1 MKVGGKLRPFGGLTC
16 AGALA
21 LLFGA
26 CAQEPYPTP
35 HTKNLRISE
44 EVFRMFCMRIVQSD
58 HPNEPDGTGYEAVC
72 QGRST
77 TPPVSTPRLN
87 ALLLRRGELVDAL
100 DQIFAEGNGT
110 QVPSISSFEPDEL
123 TAFLASLIP
132 YYDDETLPK
141 STRAMASVALKLL
154 DQGDARA
161 KEVLNTF
168 ARMSPRTGYRSGAD
182 ILATVRPA
190 LSYPRVDQMSQQ
202 LLSFVGEGG
211 PAHDVFLELLRAGA
225 LELAEP
231 AETVADAD
239 LPQSNLRLTH
249 DLLVQEDPSFK
260 EPGAPEKLY
269 VKRDA
274 KGVAIQ
280 STATPV
286 SPFAVYGVNDGVP
299 RDDKGRALTAPAQQG
314 GQLVHQYGD
323 ANRTLL
329 AALMRDQKPLLARKT
344 PNEPAPVEKLLRGV
358 RAILGN
364 TKPRTEP
371 FVVRAA
377 APNSPE
383 QKGTFSYM
391 GPDIEKSPLIDL
403 VHAGTQLLRYPE
415 TFRLIKVLEELLK
428 TDENGAAAPMYAGL
442 AIDKRADLP
451 VHAKALLAGYDGKLG
466 GTNEF
471 WDDLIDIGMKMA
483 QRKGLLYEAAKVLS
497 SPEGAAQARLM
508 AKFMGYRDNIPYV
521 GAPVQ
526 PGADGKFAQADADK
540 FNTPITQQYAEQVM
554 RMEGG
559 DIGLNRSLFQRLVS
573 TINATNK
580 APNCNKEG
588 ATLYAKD
595 PTTGTNLN
603 FPNPTAKPAQCNG
616 DFICDGAAA
625 TAYTTINL
633 LCAAPPDGA
642 KDKYAKCQFNQQ
654 SNGAEMH
661 MRAMIG
667 RSEVKLKDKQL
678 GCLNDAGLAG
688 DLSKTQEESAQIK
701 GFTLKPSAESIARF
715 IHVPRNKWASDL
727 FDPFPTIHGEP
738 MRTYEPN
745 MLMALEVKDQGIT
758 VGGQPQ
764 SFLTS
769 SKSLVTVFDDKE
781 TFEDTPNGKE
791 AKGGYLFADLLGM
804 LHMHWPSRR
813 MSECPRSESDPVCA
827 GLGLTGTAC
836 TAGCSQSL
844 DPTKPYYSR
853 QSNIVSYE
861 PLLIE
866 AFETERLSDLL
877 AVSAEAIKKINVDGK
892 DGLTI
897 VGEFLER
904 ILTPDPALTT
914 FSNGAKYAKTNTCVS
929 EVVDKAT
936 GEGTC
941 GCPAGSTPVDAADA
955 KSGCKLPSGAV
966 FPRGRII
973 PQTTPL
979 HLVLDGL
986 RRFDQAFEDPMWKD
1000 RLAPWREARSA
1011 LVDQFLTVNKT
1022 PDASDPMDPAKAKY
1036 TMANPRARIVGSKL
1050 LNFLAGRIE
1059 HYRGKS
1065 EDELAKWATSLPGR
1079 LAGVLGHPLTARGLD
1094 LYEKLWEK
1102 IGEGGP
1108 ADEMARFNTYL
1119 LDPAQQDVFGGIALA
1134 AIDTLELADRDR
1146 SLTPAIQFAAL
1157 TLAENSFN
1165 ALDSLMGTQTA
1176 PNTEAGTATC
1186 SLEVT
1191 RKVAM
1196 LHQGKT
1202 TLSPLTRILRNAV
1215 IGNPAKGGRAP
1226 LLTLVDAI
1234 ADVNRADPNMPTTA
1248 PHSAEDA
1255 RAVFEQLRLF
1265 LFDSD
1270 RGLERLYKVID
1281 SRDLLNKE
1289 KVQ

>member
-1 MKVGGKLRPFGGLTC
+1 
-16 AGALA
+16 
-21 LLFGA
+21 
-26 CAQEPYPTP
+26 
-35 HTKNLRISE
+35 
-44 EVFRMFCMRIVQSD
+44 MFCMRIVQSE
-58 HPNEPDGTGYEAVC
+58 HPLDPDGSSYEAAC
-72 QGRST
+72 QGTST
-77 TPPVSTPRLN
+77 TPPVNSPRLN
-87 ALLLRRGELVDAL
+87 ALLTRRPELLDAL
-100 DQIFAEGNGT
+100 DQIFAEGNGA
-110 QVPSISSFEPDEL
+110 QVPNISKFEPDEL
-123 TAFLASLIP
+123 TSFLASLIP
-132 YYDDETLPK
+132 YYDDLTLPK
-141 STRAMASVALKLL
+141 STRAMSSVAVKLL
-154 DQGDARA
+154 DPNDARA
-161 KEVLNTF
+161 QEVLNTF
-168 ARMSPRTGYRSGAD
+168 ARMSPRTGYRAGAD

-190 LSYPRVDQMSQQ
+190 LSYPRMDQMSQQ

-249 DLLVQEDPSFK
+249 DLLLQEDPSFK
-260 EPGAPEKLY
+260 EVGAPEKLY

-280 STATPV
+280 SAAAPV

-299 RDDKGRALTAPAQQG
+299 RDSVGRALTAPG

-344 PNEPAPVEKLLRGV
+344 PAEPAPVEKLLRGV

-364 TKPRTEP
+364 TTARKEP
-371 FVVRAA
+371 FVVKAA
-377 APNSPE
+377 SQGSPE
-383 QKGTFSYM
+383 LKGTFSYN

-415 TFRLIKVLEELLK
+415 TYRLVKVLEQLLA

-451 VHAKALLAGYDGKLG
+451 QHAKALLAGYDGKLG

-508 AKFMGYRDNIPYV
+508 AKFMGYRDNIPYI
-521 GAPVQ
+521 GAPLK
-526 PGADGKFAQADADK
+526 PGADGRFSQADADK
-540 FNTPITQQYAEQVM
+540 FNTPITQQFTEQVM
-554 RMEGG
+554 RGEGA

-580 APNCNKEG
+580 APNCNKQG

-595 PTTGTNLN
+595 PTTGTNLV
-603 FPNPTAKPAQCNG
+603 FPNPTSKPAQCNG
-616 DFICDGAAA
+616 DLICDGAAA
-625 TAYTTINL
+625 TAYTTIDL
-633 LCAAPPDGA
+633 LCASPADGA
-642 KDKYAKCQFNQQ
+642 KSTYNKCQFNQQ

-667 RSEVKLKDKQL
+667 RSEVKFKDKQL
-678 GCLNDAGLAG
+678 LCLNDAGLAG
-688 DLSKTQEESAQIK
+688 DLSKTQEDSAQIK
-701 GFTLKPSAESIARF
+701 GFTLKPTAESIARF
-715 IHVPRNKWASDL
+715 IHVPRNKWTSDL
-727 FDPFPTIHGEP
+727 FDPLPTIHGEP
-738 MRTYEPN
+738 MPTYEPN
-745 MLMALEVKDQGIT
+745 MLMALEVKDKDIT
-758 VGGQPQ
+758 VNGQAQ

-769 SKSLVTVFDDKE
+769 SKSLVSVFDDKE

-813 MSECPRSESDPVCA
+813 TSDCPRSESDAACA
-827 GLGLTGTAC
+827 PLGLTGNAC

-853 QSNIVSYE
+853 QTNIVSYE

-877 AVSAEAIKKINVDGK
+877 AVSAESIKKINVDGK

-904 ILTPDPALTT
+904 MLTPDEALTT
-914 FSNGAKYAKTNTCVS
+914 FSTGKKYAKTNTCAN
-929 EVVDKAT
+929 ETFDAAT
-936 GEGTC
+936 GEGVC
-941 GCPAGSTPVDAADA
+941 GCPAGSTPVDAADP
-955 KSGCKLPSGAV
+955 KSGCKLPSGSV
-966 FPRGRII
+966 FPRGRVI

-979 HLVLDGL
+979 HLVLDAL
-986 RRFDQAFEDPMWKD
+986 RRFDAAFEDPMWKD
-1000 RLAPWREARSA
+1000 RLEPWRQARSA

-1022 PDASDPMDPAKAKY
+1022 PDPNAPMDASKAKY

-1059 HYRGKS
+1059 YYRGKS
-1065 EDELAKWATSLPGR
+1065 DQELAKWATSLPGR

-1102 IGEGGP
+1102 IGAGGP
-1108 ADEMARFNTYL
+1108 ADEMAQFNTYL
-1119 LDPAQQDVFGGIALA
+1119 LDPAQQDVFGGIVLA
-1134 AIDTLELADRDR
+1134 AVDTLELADRDR

-1157 TLAENSFN
+1157 TLAENAFT
-1165 ALDSLMGTQTA
+1165 ALDSLMGTQSA
-1176 PNTEAGTATC
+1176 PSTELGTAAC

-1196 LHQGKT
+1196 LHMGKPN
-1202 TLSPLTRILRNAV
+1202 LSPLTRILRNAV
-1215 IGNPAKGGRAP
+1215 LGNPTKGGRAP
-1226 LLTLVDAI
+1226 LLTLIDAI
-1234 ADVNRADPNMPTTA
+1234 ADVNRTDPNMPTTI
-1248 PHSAEDA
+1248 PHSAQDA
-1255 RAVFEQLRLF
+1255 RAVFEQLRSF
-1265 LFDSD
+1265 LSDSD

-1281 SRDLLNKE
+1281 SRTLDKE